1 VAAWVRITQTEQAQA
16 IIADG
21 RKPNQF
27 PNAFLDGRVGVR
39 EVVPGGHQSWRDST
53 TIAIAVV
60 RPADLAAASIQAVNS
75 TKDKGVRLIAQAV
88 L

>member
-1 VAAWVRITQTEQAQA
+1 MRITQTEQAQA

-27 PNAFLDGRVGVR
+27 PNAFLDGRVSVR

-60 RPADLAAASIQAVNS
+60 RPPADLAAASIQAVNS